1 MNAAKVLDAKGLAC
15 PMPIVKTKKAIGEI
29 ESGQVLEVHTTDK
42 GAVKDLAAW
51 TESTGHELLKHEDD
65 NGVLKFWIKKA
76 NLLKR

>member
-51 TESTGHELLKHEDD
+51 TESTGHGLLKHEDD
-65 NGVLKFWIKKA
+65 NGILKFWIKKG
-76 NLLKR
+76 